1 MKKNSKIAKF
11 ISNGLTLTLSA
22 IIMRTVGVSFSAY
35 ITKMVGAEGIG
46 LYTLTMSVYGF
57 AVTFAT
63 SGVNLASTRLIAE
76 SLGREEKRN
85 ARRSLFLCLLY
96 SLIFGSVT
104 TLALFFG
111 SDFIGKTL
119 LADIRTI
126 PSLRLLSLSM
136 IPISLSSAL
145 NGYFTAVRRVSK
157 NAASQL
163 FEQAIKILVTS
174 YALRLLLPR
183 GIVYSCMALVGG
195 GAIAELL
202 SFLFLFSEYLFDR
215 YKHRVDFKCENSLE
229 KRVNSPALVGSMLAI
244 SIPVA
249 LSAYVRSALV
259 TVENILIPKTLSKA
273 GQSRGEALSS
283 YGRLHSMAI
292 PIVLYPMAA
301 LSSFA
306 GLLIPE
312 FAEKTDLKDEKSLSL
327 MAENAL
333 HYTLVFAFGCAGMLA
348 TFARPLGEMIY
359 NSSEAGVYIGLLAPV
374 VPIMYLDH
382 ITDAI
387 LKGIGK
393 QVYSMIVNIS
403 DSVLSILLVLLILP
417 KMGAVGYVLVI
428 AIAEIFNFSLSL
440 TGMTNAIS
448 VDFDLVCSLLLP
460 ILNAFISSFFARS
473 VPVGDSVLSLVLRMV
488 LFALIYIMT
497 TIVCK
502 KALPSRDEGLGRLH
516 I

>member
-1 MKKNSKIAKF
+1 MVKNEKILKY

-57 AVTFAT
+57 AVTLAT

-76 SLGREEKRN
+76 ALGRNEPKT
-85 ARRSLFLCLLY
+85 ARSSLLFCLLY
-96 SLIFGSVT
+96 AFIFGSFSS
-104 TLALFFG
+104 LALFFG
-111 SDFIGKTL
+111 ADFIGRSL
-119 LADIRTI
+119 LSDIRTI

-145 NGYFTAVRRVSK
+145 NGYFTAVRRASR
-157 NAASQL
+157 NAACQL
-163 FEQAIKILVTS
+163 FEQAVKILLTA
-174 YALRLLLPR
+174 YALRLFLPK
-183 GIVYSCMALVGG
+183 GIVYSCIALVGG
-195 GAIAELL
+195 GAVAEFF
-202 SFLFLFSEYLFDR
+202 SFFFLFFEYISDR
-215 YKHRVDFKCENSLE
+215 YKHRNDFDGREESSTRKKSLI
-229 KRVNSPALVGSMLAI
+229 NAMLLI
-244 SIPVA
+244 SFPVA
-249 LSAYVRSALV
+249 LSTYVRSALV
-259 TVENILIPKTLSKA
+259 TVENILIPRTLLSS
-273 GQSRGEALSS
+273 GQSAGDALSS

-312 FAEKTDLKDEKSLSL
+312 FAEKKDKNDRKSLSL

-333 HYTLVFAFGCAGMLA
+333 HYTLIFAFGCAGILA
-348 TFARPLGEMIY
+348 TFARHLGELIY
-359 NSSEAGVYIGLLAPV
+359 ASGEAGLYIALLAPV

-382 ITDAI
+382 VTDAI
-387 LKGIGK
+387 LKGIGR

-403 DSVLSILLVLLILP
+403 DSVLSIMLVLLILP
-417 KMGAVGYVLVI
+417 KTGAVGYVLVI
-428 AIAEIFNFSLSL
+428 AIAEIFNFSLSI

-448 VDFDLVCSLLLP
+448 VSFDFVSSILLP
-460 ILNAFISSFFARS
+460 ISNAFISSFLSKTVPLGDGVLALVFRIILFCAVYS
-473 VPVGDSVLSLVLRMV
+473 VITVVYENLLP
-488 LFALIYIMT
+488 
-497 TIVCK
+497 K
-502 KALPSRDEGLGRLH
+502 KEKSFGKMH

>member
-1 MKKNSKIAKF
+1 MTKNSKIAKF
-11 ISNGLTLTLSA
+11 ISNGLTLTFSA

-57 AVTFAT
+57 AVTLAT

-76 SLGREEKRN
+76 ALGRGEGKT
-85 ARRSLFLCLLY
+85 ARRSLIFCLLY
-96 SLIFGSVT
+96 AFIFGALSS
-104 TLALFFG
+104 LSLFFG
-111 SDFIGKTL
+111 ADFIGRSL
-119 LADIRTI
+119 LSDIRTI

-145 NGYFTAVRRVSK
+145 NGYFVGVRRVSK
-157 NAASQL
+157 NAACQL
-163 FEQAIKILVTS
+163 FEQAVKILLTA
-174 YALRLLLPR
+174 YALSLFLPK

-195 GAIAELL
+195 GAIAEFL
-202 SFLFLFSEYLFDR
+202 SFFFLFSEYVFDK
-215 YKHRVDFKCENSLE
+215 YKHKSDFKGKENESV
-229 KRVNSPALVGSMLAI
+229 KGKALARAMLLI
-244 SIPVA
+244 SFPVA
-249 LSAYVRSALV
+249 LSTYVRSALV
-259 TVENILIPKTLSKA
+259 TVENILIPRTLLSF
-273 GQSRGEALSS
+273 GQSKGEALAS

-312 FAEKTDLKDEKSLSL
+312 FAEKKDLGDQKSLSL

-333 HYTLVFAFGCAGMLA
+333 HYTLIFAFGCSGILA
-348 TFARPLGEMIY
+348 TFARPLGELIY
-359 NSSEAGVYIGLLAPV
+359 NSSEAGLYISLLAPV

-382 ITDAI
+382 VTDAI
-387 LKGIGK
+387 LKGIGR
-393 QVYSMIVNIS
+393 QVYSMVVNIS
-403 DSVLSILLVLLILP
+403 DSILSIMLVLLILP
-417 KMGAVGYVLVI
+417 KTGAVGYVLVI

-448 VDFDLVCSLLLP
+448 VKFDVISSLLLP
-460 ILNAFISSFFARS
+460 ISSAFFSSF
-473 VPVGDSVLSLVLRMV
+473 LSRIAP
-488 LFALIYIMT
+488 FGEGAAALIFKILTFSALYILI
-497 TIVCK
+497 TIVYERLLPK
-502 KALPSRDEGLGRLH
+502 KEESFGKMH